1 MSNVLI
7 LEGTD
12 IRVVA
17 PLFYNQ
23 EPIQFPSSPKLFDV
37 VVIPVKTACG
47 LNSLWHSRFPQIHW
61 SNVVRNKRSVCF
73 AATFQEVYW
82 ATAIWSS
89 PIAANRLKNGDQMLE
104 LRRMA
109 IADEAPK
116 NTASRMLS
124 VMGKWVHN
132 NFEEITTLISYQDT
146 EAHHGTI
153 YKASN
158 WVAVNQ
164 SGKGVLWDN
173 ARKRNAAQSDASKV
187 RWELKIR

>member
-1 MSNVLI
+1 
-7 LEGTD
+7 
-12 IRVVA
+12 
-17 PLFYNQ
+17 
-23 EPIQFPSSPKLFDV
+23 
-37 VVIPVKTACG
+37 
-47 LNSLWHSRFPQIHW
+47 
-61 SNVVRNKRSVCF
+61 
-73 AATFQEVYW
+73 
-82 ATAIWSS
+82 
-89 PIAANRLKNGDQMLE
+89 
-104 LRRMA
+104 MA
-109 IADEAPK
+109 IADQAPK

-158 WVAVNQ
+158 WVPVNQ

-173 ARKRNAAQSDASKV
+173 ARKRNPAQSDAPKI